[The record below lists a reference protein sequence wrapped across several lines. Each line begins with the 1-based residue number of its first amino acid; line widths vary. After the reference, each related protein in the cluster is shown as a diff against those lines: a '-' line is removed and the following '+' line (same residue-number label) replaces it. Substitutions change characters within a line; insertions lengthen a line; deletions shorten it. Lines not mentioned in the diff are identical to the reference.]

1 MELVDVAGRVEQLAG
16 DVTQAAS
23 RLAQADPGARAFAAD
38 GTGALHAIGR
48 TLHAQWVSAL
58 AAREREAAA
67 VGRVAP
73 VQQQYLQTLLAN
85 GEDHQVDRDA
95 DPRMCTP
102 VIRHGAQSTCCHID
116 RNTLSK
122 LLSI

>member
-38 GTGALHAIGR
+38 GTGALHAIGH

-67 VGRVAP
+67 
-73 VQQQYLQTLLAN
+73 
-85 GEDHQVDRDA
+85 
-95 DPRMCTP
+95 
-102 VIRHGAQSTCCHID
+102 HGARLADLAGRLRWAADGYQAAEDAAHRRHRSD
-116 RNTLSK
+116 AP
-122 LLSI
+122 